1 MRRFKL
7 YFLICF
13 SITVITLVSACSSR
27 DDVSNESSRDTLENE
42 ITDEGADFD
51 IQQEERS
58 EILEGE
64 KVISTYFM
72 SLETLD
78 FEKTRAELDN
88 LIKKHKSFIQNSNVN
103 FRGSNY
109 SKNYRNGNFSIR
121 IPKENLEQFK
131 TDLKET
137 GNITEESTNKQDV
150 TQFYSDTESRLKLVT
165 SKEKR
170 LLELLE
176 KAEKI
181 EDIIAIESEL
191 TNTIYEKER
200 LEKNLKSIDDKIQY
214 TTLNLQLIE
223 VKNFSNTDNVDTSL
237 FTRLK
242 NALTD
247 SLFAFKVSV
256 ENFFIWLV
264 YALPYILILGV
275 LIVLGIIFIKRRE
288 KKKNN

>member
-1 MRRFKL
+1 MKRFKL
-7 YFLICF
+7 HFLALFLI
-13 SITVITLVSACSSR
+13 IIVISLFSACSSQ
-27 DDVSNESSRDTLENE
+27 DNESNDSSTDTLQNE
-42 ITDEGADFD
+42 ITDEGVDFD
-51 IQQEERS
+51 IPQEERS
-58 EILEGE
+58 EIAEDE

-88 LIKKHKSFIQNSNVN
+88 LIKEHKSFIENSNVN

-109 SKNYRNGNFSIR
+109 SKNYRYGNFSIR

-131 TDLKET
+131 TEIKQIV
-137 GNITEESTNKQDV
+137 NITEESTNKQDV
-150 TQFYSDTESRLKLVT
+150 TEFYSDTESRLKLVT

-191 TNTIYEKER
+191 TNTIFEKER
-200 LEKNLKSIDDKIQY
+200 LEKNLKSIDNKIEY

-237 FTRLK
+237 ITRLK
-242 NALTD
+242 NAFTD
-247 SLFAFKVSV
+247 SLFAFKVAV

-275 LIVLGIIFIKRRE
+275 LGVLGIIFIKKR
-288 KKKNN
+288 KNK